1 MYLPTPMRKLTSVL
15 IAALSLSLA
24 PAAVGD
30 RVDDASLALEA
41 MTGPFSSIDALCA
54 AQPDNCIRAPRVLL
68 KRRSVA
74 APFLEARLVAIGDR
88 QHQQIELALRTAQ
101 GWFVDPLGGILYAD
115 PPRDRAFAG
124 PVWVEMQE
132 GVVAVR
138 FGQAMF
144 GRDFREGELIKHYS
158 CEEHVVLCGIG
169 ASGRPSC
176 TAPIWTADLGECDCA
191 DDDQGGDYALRRFDW
206 RLDIRWSAGQV
217 RAAPQGRG
225 RPQRGRVVPSW
236 RNPPAAGVRHPWT
249 IATPWVG
256 VRSVVF
262 P

>member
-1 MYLPTPMRKLTSVL
+1 MYLPTLMRTLTL
-15 IAALSLSLA
+15 GLFAAVSLSLL
-24 PAAVGD
+24 PVAVGD
-30 RVDDASLALEA
+30 RVDEVALAVEA
-41 MTGPFSSIDALCA
+41 MAGPYPSIAALCA
-54 AQPDNCIRAPRVLL
+54 ALPEGCVRAHQVLL
-68 KRRSVA
+68 KRRSLA
-74 APFLEARLVAIGDR
+74 LPFLEARLIASGDP

-144 GRDFREGELIKHYS
+144 GRDYRAGELLKHYS

-169 ASGRPSC
+169 SSERPSC
-176 TAPIWTADLGECDCA
+176 TAPIWAADLRDCDCA
-191 DDDQGGDYALRRFDW
+191 DDNQGGDYALRRFDW
-206 RLDIRWSAGQV
+206 KLDVRWSAGQV
-217 RAAPQGRG
+217 RATAQGRG
-225 RPQRGRVVPSW
+225 VPQRGRVVPSW
-236 RNPPAAGVRHPWT
+236 RHRPAAEERHFWT
-249 IATPWVG
+249 MATPWVG
-256 VRSVVF
+256 LRSVVF